1 MKMKIALA
9 KKLTSLI
16 ALILLAACSPPEAY
30 EYRSGMAEANSK
42 HFAES
47 ISYFERAMKRAP
59 QSSWSLR
66 AAREGARIAYFELK
80 EYKKAAEFYQH
91 IVMYSEENE
100 ERFEAQRKLG
110 DIYLEN
116 LQDYPRAIMEYS
128 RLAEQHLSD
137 QDVGQNRLRLGRAYY
152 YQNNLFQAESE
163 IEQALKLKIEPSL
176 RFSALMLKGN
186 IFIARKE
193 FVKAA
198 SLFNDLIKNHSEKAQ
213 DENVP
218 MTLAVCYEEAGE
230 FQKALEVLEGLRG
243 KYNPPEYIELR
254 IKRLK
259 ERQRNQPAAKGFR
272 K

>member
-1 MKMKIALA
+1 MRMKIVLA
-9 KKLTSLI
+9 KKLISI
-16 ALILLAACSPPEAY
+16 VGLLFLASCAPPEAH
-30 EYRSGMAEANSK
+30 EYRKGMAEAGSK
-42 HFAES
+42 HFTSS
-47 ISYFERAMKRAP
+47 ITYFERAMKRSP
-59 QSSWSLR
+59 QSSWALK

-80 EYKKAAEFYQH
+80 EYKKAADFYQH
-91 IVMYSEENE
+91 LVMYSEENE
-100 ERFEAQRKLG
+100 ERFQAQQKLG

-116 LQDYPRAIMEYS
+116 LQDYPKAIMEYS

-137 QDVGQNRLRLGRAYY
+137 QEVGQNRLRLGRAYY

-163 IEQALKLKIEPSL
+163 IEQALKLRIEPSL

-193 FVKAA
+193 FGKAA
-198 SLFNDLIKNHSEKAQ
+198 SLFNDLIRNHGEKAQ
-213 DENVP
+213 EENVP

-230 FQKALEVLEGLRG
+230 FQKALEVLEGLKG
-243 KYNPPEYIELR
+243 KYNPPEYIDLR